1 MRKKIE
7 LRKPLKINNE
17 LRKTLDYDF
26 EELTCDAY
34 TKAFGYAEAMTT
46 QLASSGH
53 ASATVMEYNGTLHM
67 YLAAQ
72 AIIAVNPEI
81 DITDIERIKGFD
93 LVTLTTLGRNF
104 IFGKS
109 EDNLDQSSLEEESE
123 DIPVPS
129 AQA

>member
-1 MRKKIE
+1 MRKTIE
-7 LRKPLKINNE
+7 LRRPLKINNVD
-17 LRKTLDYDF
+17 RKTLDYDF

-34 TKAFGYAEAMTT
+34 TKAFGYAESMST

-53 ASATVMEYNGTLHM
+53 AGAAVMEYNGTLHM

-81 DITDIERIKGFD
+81 DIADIERIKGYD

-109 EDNLDQSSLEEESE
+109 EENSDQSNLEEESE
-123 DIPVPS
+123 DIPEPTV
-129 AQA
+129 QA